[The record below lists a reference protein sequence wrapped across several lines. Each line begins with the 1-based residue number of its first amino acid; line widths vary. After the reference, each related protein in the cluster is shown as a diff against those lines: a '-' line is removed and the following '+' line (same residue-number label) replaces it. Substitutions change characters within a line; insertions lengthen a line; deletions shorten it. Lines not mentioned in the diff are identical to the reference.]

1 MTTQGS
7 LPETQ
12 HAVQLVA
19 QGEAVLN
26 PAKPV
31 YAPGPHE
38 ILLKIEAVGL
48 CFSDIKLRKQ
58 FSGHPRKSEIH
69 AGIDPEV
76 LHGCRSYVPG
86 DKPGVP
92 GHEVVGRIVAVGDEV
107 TRHSVG
113 ERVLVQT
120 DYRSLPTDGS
130 NAAFGYTFEGGL
142 QEYTLLDER
151 VVIEPTTGERYL
163 IPAPEHLS
171 ASSIAL
177 CEPWSCVENAF
188 ASADR
193 RGMLPGGAALVVADA
208 GRDLAAVAGVLPGD
222 HGELVAVVADD
233 AQRGAA
239 EALGARMAD
248 LDALEAGTYDDVV
261 YLGSDGST
269 IERLQGLLAHGAVI
283 NLVLGGEQIGAPVQL
298 DVGQV
303 HYGGAR
309 WIGTTGSDPAESW
322 AHVPVSGRLREGER
336 VLIVGAAGPMGQM
349 HMIFS
354 VAADNPPA
362 HLVGTDIDD
371 ERLAALRAKV
381 EPFATRRGVPV
392 TYLNTKATPIE
403 GTFTY
408 QTIMVPSAA
417 LAAASIATAADGCI
431 IDVFA
436 GIPAGSTAA
445 FDLDGYVAKHCYM
458 FGTSGSNIE
467 DMKNVLAMV
476 SDGRLDTN
484 VSVDAVSGMAG
495 AIDGL
500 GAVETQALNGKVI
513 IYPSLS
519 EMGMTRLSDLPG
531 DVAAKVGGIWNAT
544 AEHALLGDQ
553 AEGR

>member
-7 LPETQ
+7 LPQTQ

-31 YAPGPHE
+31 FEPGPHE

-69 AGIDPEV
+69 GGIDPEV
-76 LHGCRSYVPG
+76 LAGLRSYVPG

-92 GHEVVGRIVAVGDEV
+92 GHEVVGRIVAIGDQV
-107 TRHSVG
+107 AHHQVG

-120 DYRSLPTDGS
+120 DYRTLPTDGS

-151 VVIEPTTGERYL
+151 VVIDPSGERYL

-193 RGMLPGGAALVVADA
+193 RAMLAGGMALVVADA
-208 GRDLAAVAGVLPGD
+208 GRDVAGVAGVLPAQR
-222 HGELVAVVADD
+222 GELVAVVAD
-233 AQRGAA
+233 AEQGAA
-239 EALGARMAD
+239 VESLGARGC
-248 LDALEAGTYDDVV
+248 ALEALAPGSFDDIV
-261 YLGSDGST
+261 YLGSDGPT
-269 IERLQGLLAHGAVI
+269 IERLQGLLAHGGVI
-283 NLVLGGEQIGAPVQL
+283 NLVLGGAQIGAPVQL

-309 WIGTTGSDPAESW
+309 WIGTTGDDPAEAW

-362 HLVGTDIDD
+362 ELVGTDIDD

-381 EPFATRRGVPV
+381 EPFATQRGVPV
-392 TYLNTKATPIE
+392 TYLNTKSTPIE

-436 GIPAGSTAA
+436 GIPAGSTAQ

-476 SDGRLDTN
+476 AEGRLDTN

-513 IYPSLS
+513 IYPSLPDLP
-519 EMGMTRLSDLPG
+519 MTRLQELPG
-531 DVAAKVGGIWNAT
+531 EVADKLGEIWNSD
-544 AEHALLGDQ
+544 AEHALLG
-553 AEGR
+553 AETEER